1 MQLLLDNVLHYAIQ
15 QQASDVHF
23 IPSQSQVEIK
33 LRVKDELIL
42 YDTLNLD
49 IYRKLLTLIKFQA
62 GLDISSH
69 HKAQSG
75 RYLYEYQS
83 LYFLRVSTLPLNLG
97 IESCVVRITPQYF
110 QTSTNEPI
118 NEPIDDI
125 KRIMEKKQG
134 LILFSGP
141 TGAGKS
147 TLMYQMVLYAKER
160 LNLNIIT
167 IEDPVEQILNG
178 ITQISVNERAN
189 ITYGTSL
196 KAILRCDP
204 DVILIG
210 EIRDEKIAKDVIQA
224 SLSGHLV
231 LSTIHASDC
240 SGVLLRLLEMGTTQ
254 QDLIQAVNLVVN
266 QRLIT
271 TKSYERQLVY
281 ETMRHSDIDYFLSN
295 NYQLPNQFITLFDK
309 LALLE
314 KEGVIDETTLR
325 RYQK

>member
-1 MQLLLDNVLHYAIQ
+1 MQLLLDNVLQYALSQ
-15 QQASDVHF
+15 NASDIHF
-23 IPSQSQVEIK
+23 IPSHSQVEVK
-33 LRVKDELIL
+33 LRVKDALIL
-42 YDTLNLD
+42 YDTLNID
-49 IYRKLLTLIKFQA
+49 TYRKLITLLKYQA
-62 GLDISSH
+62 GLDVSSR

-75 RYLYEYQS
+75 RYIYEHQS

-97 IESCVVRITPQYF
+97 IESCVIRITPQYF
-110 QTSTNEPI
+110 QSSSNETTN
-118 NEPIDDI
+118 DI
-125 KRIMEKKQG
+125 KKIMEKKQG

-147 TLMYQMVLYAKER
+147 TLMYQMVLYAKEH

-178 ITQISVNERAN
+178 ITQISVNEKAN

-210 EIRDEKIAKDVIQA
+210 EIRDAKIAKDVIQA

-231 LSTIHASDC
+231 LSTIHATDC
-240 SGVLLRLLEMGTTQ
+240 SGVLLRLLEMGITK
-254 QDLIQAVNLVVN
+254 QDLTQAVNLVIN
-266 QRLIT
+266 QRLVT
-271 TKSYERQLVY
+271 TKSYDRQLVY
-281 ETMRHSDIDYFLSN
+281 ETMRHPEIQYFLTH
-295 NYQLPNQFITLFDK
+295 NYQLPNEFISLVDK
-309 LALLE
+309 LSSLE

-325 RYQK
+325 KYQK

>member
-1 MQLLLDNVLHYAIQ
+1 MQLLLDNVLQYAIHQ
-15 QQASDVHF
+15 HASDIHF
-23 IPSQSQVEIK
+23 IPSHSQVEVK
-33 LRVKDELIL
+33 LRIRDELTC
-42 YDTLNLD
+42 YDTLNLNTYQK
-49 IYRKLLTLIKFQA
+49 ILTLLKFQA
-62 GLDISSH
+62 GLDVSSR

-75 RYLYEYQS
+75 RYIYEFKS

-97 IESCVVRITPQYF
+97 TESCVIRITPQYF
-110 QTSTNEPI
+110 QSTAN
-118 NEPIDDI
+118 DATKDI
-125 KRIMEKKQG
+125 TQLMTKKQG

-147 TLMYQMVLYAKER
+147 TLMYQMVLYAKEK

-178 ITQISVNERAN
+178 VTQISVNEKAD

-210 EIRDEKIAKDVIQA
+210 EIRDKKIAKEVIQA

-231 LSTIHASDC
+231 LSTIHATDC
-240 SGVLLRLLEMGTTQ
+240 SGVILRLLEMGITE
-254 QDLIQAVNLVVN
+254 QDLLQAVNLIVN

-271 TKSYERQLVY
+271 TKSYHRELIY
-281 ETMRHSDIDYFLSN
+281 ETMNNTEIQYFLNHDYTPSQHFKSLGEKLSN
-295 NYQLPNQFITLFDK
+295 
-309 LALLE
+309 LE
-314 KEGVIDETTLR
+314 KNGVIDEEIVHK
-325 RYQK
+325 YKK